1 MGTVLSANIPQTL
14 YVSIRRDELRELKQ
28 QRDELKMKVAQLSSM
43 LLQAQGLN
51 APAQA
56 QIA

>member
-1 MGTVLSANIPQTL
+1 MGTVLAANIPQTL

-28 QRDELKMKVAQLSSM
+28 ERDELKMKVAQLSSM
-43 LLQAQGLN
+43 LVQAQGLN
-51 APAQA
+51 VSAQA

>member
-1 MGTVLSANIPQTL
+1 MGTVLAANIPQTL

-28 QRDELKMKVAQLSSM
+28 ERDELKMKVAQLNTM

-51 APAQA
+51 VSAQA

>member
-1 MGTVLSANIPQTL
+1 MGTVLAANIPQTL

-28 QRDELKMKVAQLSSM
+28 ERDELKMKVAQLNSM

-51 APAQA
+51 VSAQA

>member
-1 MGTVLSANIPQTL
+1 MGTVLAANIPQTL

-28 QRDELKMKVAQLSSM
+28 ERDELKMKVAQLNSM

-51 APAQA
+51 APARA

>member
-1 MGTVLSANIPQTL
+1 MGTVLAANIPQTL

-28 QRDELKMKVAQLSSM
+28 ERDELKMKVAQLSSM

-51 APAQA
+51 ASAQA